1 MLKYLHYFFFFINK
15 KYTVGSRPMSGRNFS
30 GTICV
35 HHKSGGN
42 KNKYYFIDFF
52 RRIND
57 FGYIYK
63 ILASRDRTGFIGG
76 VIYQNGLFSYLL
88 LTETLIIG
96 SKIYSGSYF
105 ENNDVNYVGLA
116 IPLKK
121 IRLFSLINNIE
132 KYPFSGGT
140 ISRSAG
146 SSAILTSKLLD
157 KVIIK
162 LKSGWNVIL
171 SKYCIATIGNVSNM
185 KHKFTIKKKA
195 GVSRNQGIRPTV
207 RGVAMNPC
215 DHPHGGG
222 EGKKSP
228 PASHRSPWGWLTK
241 GTASLQKKYQEK
253 KKNLYKKF

>member
-63 ILASRDRTGFIGG
+63 ILVSKHRTGFIGG

-88 LTETLIIG
+88 LTETLMIG

-105 ENNDVNYVGLA
+105 ENNDVNYAGLA

-146 SSAILTSKLLD
+146 SSAILTSKLFNN
-157 KVIIK
+157 VIIK
-162 LKSGWNVIL
+162 LKSG
-171 SKYCIATIGNVSNM
+171 
-185 KHKFTIKKKA
+185 
-195 GVSRNQGIRPTV
+195 
-207 RGVAMNPC
+207 
-215 DHPHGGG
+215 
-222 EGKKSP
+222 
-228 PASHRSPWGWLTK
+228 
-241 GTASLQKKYQEK
+241 
-253 KKNLYKKF
+253 